1 MKEVTLEQMKEFA
14 LSKIYPYYAG
24 LKPFG
29 YDAITGKCV
38 YKNVEG
44 NCCIAGAEMLPEVSE
59 YWSTDS
65 LTKNIEI
72 KLNSL
77 SQEGYEIISVSVGIN
92 MWWFPTAYI
101 TVSKDL

>member
-1 MKEVTLEQMKEFA
+1 MDAFLVEISCILVKSYTKTMKKFKVI
-14 LSKIYPYYAG
+14 KI
-24 LKPFG
+24 
-29 YDAITGKCV
+29 
-38 YKNVEG
+38 
-44 NCCIAGAEMLPEVSE
+44 SE